1 MCGIALIISGTCI
14 DLSSLLLDSVPSAS
28 STSIDDQVGFSSFN
42 FYYYIFK
49 FLFGQ
54 NFSFLYLENKNL
66 ILTMCHKLFH
76 NLIRFL
82 DPKKEEKKWS
92 NQKYVPEFSYSILFF
107 FFFGKCE
114 VLFTYGES
122 FSILDLL
129 LF

>member
-1 MCGIALIISGTCI
+1 MCGIALIISGTRI

-42 FYYYIFK
+42 FYCYILNSCLSNF
-49 FLFGQ
+49 
-54 NFSFLYLENKNL
+54 FSFLYLENKNL
-66 ILTMCHKLFH
+66 ILTMCHKVVH

-82 DPKKEEKKWS
+82 DPKKEKKS
-92 NQKYVPEFSYSILFF
+92 GAIKNMYQNSVI
-107 FFFGKCE
+107 FFFGKR
-114 VLFTYGES
+114 GS